1 MREQVNGRNEYLALR
16 RRHEPEHVR
25 LIVVAESPPYSG
37 LYFYDPKG
45 SIKEPLFAALMEL
58 LRFCCTQ
65 KLDGLSKAQQRGWVL
80 VDATYEPVNKN
91 RSRDIILERDYQA
104 LHDDLIMLTP
114 DRSVP
119 LVLIKKNVCRL
130 LEPKV
135 AKDGFTVLN
144 RGTVIPFPSN
154 GWQKPRKDGRPSFPE
169 QFAAVVPLDLY

>member
-1 MREQVNGRNEYLALR
+1 MM
-16 RRHEPEHVR
+16 
-25 LIVVAESPPYSG
+25 
-37 LYFYDPKG
+37 K
-45 SIKEPLFAALMEL
+45 L
-58 LRFCCTQ
+58 LRCCCTQ
-65 KLDGLSKAQQRGWVL
+65 KSEGLSQFQQCGWIL
-80 VDATYEPVNKN
+80 VDATYEPVNKLDG
-91 RSRDIILERDYQA
+91 SRDIILERDYQA
-104 LHDDLIMLTP
+104 LHDDLIMLTT

-130 LEPKV
+130 LEPKL